1 MRASFERFAWFGTPV
16 VITLIL
22 HALLFAAL
30 AVKFSEPKTAVA
42 RVAKP
47 VAIQAA
53 LVSADDLK
61 RNKQAAKKPEA
72 KPKPKPKPKPEPK
85 PKPTPKPTPKVEQKS
100 LPKAELQETPAPK
113 VALEPDPKVQEA
125 ALAQQA
131 LKDLDAA
138 LATDRPAQEGVQGSP
153 SDTAAAII
161 QRAVINRWTRPPSA
175 RNGMR
180 AALEIALVPT
190 GDVVGVTVLESSGN
204 VAFDRSAI
212 NAVEKAARFPEV
224 QQLDRAIF
232 ERDFRRFQL
241 IFRPEDLRY

>member
-1 MRASFERFAWFGTPV
+1 VRASFERLAWFGTPV

-47 VAIQAA
+47 VAIQAK
-53 LVSADDLK
+53 LVSADDLT

-72 KPKPKPKPKPEPK
+72 KPKPKPKPEPK

>member
-1 MRASFERFAWFGTPV
+1 MRASFERLAWFGTPV

-72 KPKPKPKPKPEPK
+72 KPKPKPKPEPK

-100 LPKAELQETPAPK
+100 LPKAELQETPEPK

-161 QRAVINRWTRPPSA
+161 KRAIINRWTQPPSA

>member
-1 MRASFERFAWFGTPV
+1 MRASFERLAWFGTPV

-61 RNKQAAKKPEA
+61 RNKQAAKKPE
-72 KPKPKPKPKPEPK
+72 PKPKPKPKPEPK

>member
-1 MRASFERFAWFGTPV
+1 MRASFERLAWFGTPV

-72 KPKPKPKPKPEPK
+72 KPKPKPKPEPK

-100 LPKAELQETPAPK
+100 LPKAELQETPEPK

>member
-1 MRASFERFAWFGTPV
+1 MRASFERLAWFGTPV

-72 KPKPKPKPKPEPK
+72 KRKPKPKPKPEPK

-113 VALEPDPKVQEA
+113 VALEPDSKVQEA

>member
-1 MRASFERFAWFGTPV
+1 MRASFERLAWFGTPV
-16 VITLIL
+16 VITFIL

-72 KPKPKPKPKPEPK
+72 KPKPKPEPK

-113 VALEPDPKVQEA
+113 VALEPDSKVQEA

>member
-1 MRASFERFAWFGTPV
+1 MRASFERLAWFGTPV

-47 VAIQAA
+47 VAIQAK

-85 PKPTPKPTPKVEQKS
+85 PTPKVEQKS

-113 VALEPDPKVQEA
+113 VALEPDPKAQEA

>member
-1 MRASFERFAWFGTPV
+1 M
-16 VITLIL
+16 
-22 HALLFAAL
+22 
-30 AVKFSEPKTAVA
+30 
-42 RVAKP
+42 
-47 VAIQAA
+47 
-53 LVSADDLK
+53 
-61 RNKQAAKKPEA
+61 
-72 KPKPKPKPKPEPK
+72 
-85 PKPTPKPTPKVEQKS
+85 EQKS

-113 VALEPDPKVQEA
+113 VALEPDSKVQEA

>member
-1 MRASFERFAWFGTPV
+1 MRASFERLAWFGTPV
-16 VITLIL
+16 VITLVL

-47 VAIQAA
+47 VAIQAK

-61 RNKQAAKKPEA
+61 RNKQAAKNPDA

-113 VALEPDPKVQEA
+113 VALEPDPKAQEA

>member
-1 MRASFERFAWFGTPV
+1 MRASFERLAWFGTPV

-72 KPKPKPKPKPEPK
+72 KPKPKPKPEPK

-113 VALEPDPKVQEA
+113 VALEPDPKAQEA

>member
-1 MRASFERFAWFGTPV
+1 MRASFERLAWFGTPV

-47 VAIQAA
+47 VAIQAK

-72 KPKPKPKPKPEPK
+72 KPKPKPK

-113 VALEPDPKVQEA
+113 VALEPDPKAQEA

>member
-1 MRASFERFAWFGTPV
+1 MRASFERLAWFGTPV

-61 RNKQAAKKPEA
+61 RNKQAAKKPE
-72 KPKPKPKPKPEPK
+72 PKPKPKPKPEPK

-100 LPKAELQETPAPK
+100 LPKAELQETPEPK

>member
-1 MRASFERFAWFGTPV
+1 MRASFERLAWFGTPV
-16 VITLIL
+16 VITLVL

-30 AVKFSEPKTAVA
+30 AVKFSEPTTVVA

-47 VAIQAA
+47 VAIQAK

-61 RNKQAAKKPEA
+61 RKKQAAKKSA
-72 KPKPKPKPKPEPK
+72 PKPKPKPK
-85 PKPTPKPTPKVEQKS
+85 PKPTPKPTPIVEQQS
-100 LPKAELQETPAPK
+100 PPKTELQDTPAPK
-113 VALEPDPKVQEA
+113 VAPKPDPKVQEA
-125 ALAQQA
+125 ELAQQA
-131 LKDLDAA
+131 LKDLEVA

-161 QRAVINRWTRPPSA
+161 QRAVVNRWTRPPSA

-180 AALEIALVPT
+180 TALEIALVPT

>member
-1 MRASFERFAWFGTPV
+1 VRASFERLAWFGTPV
-16 VITLIL
+16 VITFIL

-47 VAIQAA
+47 VAIQAK
-53 LVSADDLK
+53 LVSADDLT

-72 KPKPKPKPKPEPK
+72 KPKPKPKPEPK

-131 LKDLDAA
+131 LKDLDVA

>member
-1 MRASFERFAWFGTPV
+1 MRASFERLAWFGAPV

-72 KPKPKPKPKPEPK
+72 KRKPKPKPKPEPK

-190 GDVVGVTVLESSGN
+190 GDVVGVTILESSGN

>member
-1 MRASFERFAWFGTPV
+1 MRASFERLAWFGTPV

-72 KPKPKPKPKPEPK
+72 KRKPKPKPERKPK
-85 PKPTPKPTPKVEQKS
+85 PKPKPTPKVEQKS

>member
-1 MRASFERFAWFGTPV
+1 MRASFERLAWFGTPV
-16 VITLIL
+16 VITFIL

-72 KPKPKPKPKPEPK
+72 KRKPKPEPK
-85 PKPTPKPTPKVEQKS
+85 PKPKPKPTPKVEQKS
-100 LPKAELQETPAPK
+100 LPKAELQETPPPK

>member
-1 MRASFERFAWFGTPV
+1 VRASFERLAWFGTPV

-47 VAIQAA
+47 VAIQAK

-72 KPKPKPKPKPEPK
+72 KPKPKPKPEPK

-113 VALEPDPKVQEA
+113 VALEPDPKAQEA

>member
-1 MRASFERFAWFGTPV
+1 MRASFERLAWFGTPV

-72 KPKPKPKPKPEPK
+72 KPKPKPKPEPK

-113 VALEPDPKVQEA
+113 VALEPDPKAQEA

-224 QQLDRAIF
+224 QQLDRTIF

>member
-1 MRASFERFAWFGTPV
+1 MRASFERLAWFGTPV

-47 VAIQAA
+47 VAIQAK

-72 KPKPKPKPKPEPK
+72 KRKPKPEPK

-113 VALEPDPKVQEA
+113 VALEPDPKAQEA